1 MAILDTA
8 DSLSISDAEKLG
20 VFGLASAV
28 EAGHEYVLLR
38 DEEPVAVVVS
48 MERIEQIQQ
57 LEEDLLDVSLAAAR
71 MLAASAC
78 RHSLDEVLAQFGYT
92 REQLRREDDEPK
104 A

>member
-48 MERIEQIQQ
+48 VERIEQ
-57 LEEDLLDVSLAAAR
+57 
-71 MLAASAC
+71 
-78 RHSLDEVLAQFGYT
+78 
-92 REQLRREDDEPK
+92 LR
-104 A
+104 